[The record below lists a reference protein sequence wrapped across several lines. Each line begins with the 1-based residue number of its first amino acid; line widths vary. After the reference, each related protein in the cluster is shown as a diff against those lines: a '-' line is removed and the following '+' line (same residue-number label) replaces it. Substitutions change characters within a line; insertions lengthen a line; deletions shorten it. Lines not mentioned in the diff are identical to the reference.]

1 MDPAKLPSDG
11 KDQPPQSPSI
21 KHSTGINGT
30 GGEATKGAP
39 PSDVQSVDRYGFVG
53 VPTNLRGLEVDKK
66 REGTRAL
73 KWNKMMRK
81 WDRYSSRTSKLRSR
95 LYKGIPDCVRG
106 EAWKLL
112 CNSGKLRNTNTGKY
126 ALLLARPS
134 PHSEQINR
142 DINRTFPKH
151 IFFQDRGGL
160 GQTLLFNVLKAFSLY
175 NPTVG
180 YCQGMGFI
188 AAMLLIYMEEEDAF
202 WVLVKLCEAYGMSGL
217 FMEGFPALTE
227 CYEIINKMLEEL
239 LPAISNHFKENDI
252 HTPMYCPQWF
262 LTLFIITLPFALVLR
277 IWDIFLHDG
286 LEAIFLAAISL
297 LKLYESEILKMDTE
311 GLFMLLKFTG
321 GEQRSLPM
329 ELDVEQLVK
338 TMSHYRQKPFLRQ
351 LEKEHE
357 LLRSPSKD

>member
-1 MDPAKLPSDG
+1 MKNSG
-11 KDQPPQSPSI
+11 
-21 KHSTGINGT
+21 GMGNGAT
-30 GGEATKGAP
+30 PGEPKGANAA
-39 PSDVQSVDRYGFVG
+39 DVVSVDRYGFVG
-53 VPTNLRGLEVDKK
+53 VPNNLRGLEVDKK
-66 REGTRAL
+66 REGIRAL

-81 WDRYSSRTSKLRSR
+81 WDRYSSRAAKLRGR

-112 CNSGKLRNTNTGKY
+112 SNSGKLRNANTGKY

-134 PHSEQINR
+134 PHTEQINR

-202 WVLVKLCEAYGMSGL
+202 WVLVKLCETYGMSGL
-217 FMEGFPALTE
+217 FMEGFPALNE
-227 CYEIINKMLEEL
+227 CYEVINKMMEEL
-239 LPAISNHFKENDI
+239 LPSLAEHFRNKDI

-286 LEAIFLAAISL
+286 LVAIFLAAISL
-297 LKLYESEILKMDTE
+297 LKLYEGEMLKMDSE
-311 GLFMLLKFTG
+311 QLFTFLKFTG

-329 ELDVEQLVK
+329 ELDVEQLLK
-338 TMSHYRQKPFLRQ
+338 TMSHYRQKPFLKQ

-357 LLRSPSKD
+357 ILRGPQTRE